1 MEAVTV
7 RTVTIRRAND
17 GRSQRFRWYG
27 PATAACVHRAVRG
40 GLGFETAGVIYGDGR
55 PVVLGGS
62 AEPAAIE
69 LRDEHGGGVDLG
81 RVRDGATLI
90 ARLRPEMRAKK
101 DERSYPL
108 WRVFLRDLR
117 ASLRGEDGFAD
128 GPPIPDFDRA
138 PKHGDWNDPEFQR
151 TLLGVER
158 IRSHLANERNILAWT
173 RAALTLA
180 SQGLLLWKL
189 YAAARA
195 SDAKAWLAPYLY
207 AVALAYF
214 VVVPSTVVLGLH
226 RWQATKRALNVPG
239 GMDVQAY
246 FGKLGVRVQAF
257 NTFLVLVAAAAAFL
271 VVGLDDEV
279 FRDFKPASIFD

>member
-1 MEAVTV
+1 
-7 RTVTIRRAND
+7 
-17 GRSQRFRWYG
+17 
-27 PATAACVHRAVRG
+27 
-40 GLGFETAGVIYGDGR
+40 
-55 PVVLGGS
+55 VLGDS

-69 LRDEHGGGVDLG
+69 LRDEHGGSVDLG
-81 RVRDGATLI
+81 RVRDGATLV
-90 ARLRPEMRAKK
+90 ARLRPEARTRK
-101 DERSYPL
+101 DAAAYPL
-108 WRVFLRDLR
+108 WRVFLRDVR
-117 ASLRGEDGFAD
+117 ASFRGEDGPAA
-128 GPPIPDFDRA
+128 GPPEPDFDRA
-138 PKHGDWNDPEFQR
+138 PKHGDWNDPAFQR

-158 IRSHLANERNILAWT
+158 IRSHLANERNVLAWT

-195 SDAKAWLAPYLY
+195 SAAKAWLAPYLY

-226 RWQATKRALNVPG
+226 RWQATKRALSVPG
-239 GMDVQAY
+239 GLDVQAY

-257 NTFLVLVAAAAAFL
+257 NTFLVLAAAAAAFL

-279 FRDFKPASIFD
+279 FRDFKPANIFD